1 MLLLV
6 ANFAPG
12 PNTIIAMSNASL
24 YGFKKSIMFNVGVFF
39 GVFIIFGLSS
49 IFSVALYD
57 FIPSLK
63 SIMAYIGAAYILWL
77 AWQTYKSKP
86 HSEEKMQKRTNT
98 FLSGLL
104 LQFINPSVIIYSLAT
119 ISTFIVPYYK
129 SVFMLASLSV
139 ILAFVGF
146 VGTCCWAL
154 FGFVGTCCW
163 ALFGSIFQKFL
174 VKNYK
179 TVNIIMSI
187 LLVYCAV
194 SLIL

>member
-1 MLLLV
+1 MTNLAAFLSYILV

-12 PNTIIAMSNASL
+12 PNTIISMSNASL

-39 GVFIIFGLSS
+39 GVFIIFALSS

-57 FIPSLK
+57 FIPSIK
-63 SIMAYIGAAYILWL
+63 SIMAYIGASYILWL

-86 HSEEKMQKRTNT
+86 RSEEKTQKRTNT

-104 LQFINPSVIIYSLAT
+104 LQFVNPSVIIYSLAT

-129 SVFMLASLSV
+129 SVFMLASFSV
-139 ILAFVGF
+139 ILAFV
-146 VGTCCWAL
+146 
-154 FGFVGTCCW
+154 GFVGTCCW

-174 VKNYK
+174 VKNYR
-179 TVNIIMSI
+179 TVNIVMAL

-194 SLIL
+194 SLLL

>member
-1 MLLLV
+1 MTNLAAFLSYILV

-12 PNTIIAMSNASL
+12 PNTIISMSNASL

-39 GVFIIFGLSS
+39 GVFIIFALSS

-57 FIPSLK
+57 FIPSIK

-86 HSEEKMQKRTNT
+86 SSEEKTQKRTNT

-104 LQFINPSVIIYSLAT
+104 LQFVNPSVIIYSLAT

-129 SVFMLASLSV
+129 SVFMLASFSV
-139 ILAFVGF
+139 ILAFV
-146 VGTCCWAL
+146 
-154 FGFVGTCCW
+154 GFVGTCCW

-179 TVNIIMSI
+179 AVNIVMAL

-194 SLIL
+194 SLLP